1 MITKDNPTPSAA
13 PLHIELCNGST
24 YYLPALAGDLPKGED
39 MTTLAAAYIAEMTA
53 DGGASLAACHV
64 SIWAEFAAALAIAAA
79 TPPPPPPDNGT
90 AGGLI

>member
-1 MITKDNPTPSAA
+1 MSKSENNP
-13 PLHIELCNGST
+13 LQIELCNGST
-24 YYLPALAGDLPKGED
+24 YYLPAIAGDMPHGKD
-39 MTTLAAAYIAEMTA
+39 METAARAYIADMTA
-53 DGGASLAACHV
+53 DGGVELAACHV